1 MMGVTML
8 GASLSLSTVLFH
20 SRRLAYGNQHK
31 ARVPNE
37 SYHSQPKSEQDG

>member
-8 GASLSLSTVLFH
+8 GASLSLSTVLVP
-20 SRRLAYGNQHK
+20 SRPLAYVNQHK
-31 ARVPNE
+31 ARLPNE